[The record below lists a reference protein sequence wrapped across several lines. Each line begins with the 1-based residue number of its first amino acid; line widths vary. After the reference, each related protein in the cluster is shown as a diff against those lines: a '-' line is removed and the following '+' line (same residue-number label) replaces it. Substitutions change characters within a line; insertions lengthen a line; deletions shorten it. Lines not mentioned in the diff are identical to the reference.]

1 MNKQKDRY
9 TPFSGKYKMPVDE
22 FCNKYGLSLKVVMHR
37 MNVLFWED
45 FDSLVIPQEVGDT
58 SADKIR
64 RILTMLSLGWSKE
77 SIQRRAEVDLK
88 TIDIIESMD
97 EYRKN
102 MFLTMDN
109 YFYLNPNN
117 VDLSKIFVDGDN
129 KEVVM

>member
-1 MNKQKDRY
+1 
-9 TPFSGKYKMPVDE
+9 
-22 FCNKYGLSLKVVMHR
+22 
-37 MNVLFWED
+37 
-45 FDSLVIPQEVGDT
+45 
-58 SADKIR
+58 
-64 RILTMLSLGWSKE
+64 MLSLGWSKE